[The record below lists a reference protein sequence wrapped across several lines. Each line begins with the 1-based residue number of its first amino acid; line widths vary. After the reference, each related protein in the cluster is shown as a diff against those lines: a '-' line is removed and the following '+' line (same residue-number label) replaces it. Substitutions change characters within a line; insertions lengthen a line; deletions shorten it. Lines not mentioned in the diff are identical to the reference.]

1 MSLSALVLTLL
12 SRAAVSLCH
21 GHVSGAAVSL
31 CHGYVSGAA
40 VSLCHGH
47 VSGAAVSVMGMS
59 LCALGISLEQPSLS
73 RWSSCLSVS
82 GAAVSL
88 MCLPT
93 SVRDVCVLGSGRWE
107 MGDGREGRVA
117 SPSSTGAQERA
128 QERERKRE
136 GGREMEL
143 PGVGV

>member
-1 MSLSALVLTLL
+1 MPLSALVLTLQ

-21 GHVSGAAVSL
+21 GH
-31 CHGYVSGAA
+31 VSGAA

-59 LCALGISLEQPSLS
+59 LCALGISLEQSSLS

-82 GAAVSL
+82 GAAVAL
-88 MCLPT
+88 MCLHHDHLSLSCVCPT